1 VSSVTSHLVV
11 LGILNIPTYLLV
23 GKLFF
28 DDRADFFTCIRFWL
42 TPDIISMFRG
52 EWAEDWWGTMRLGI
66 FAFLCGAIVY
76 GEYHFI
82 FEKADDAHAAIAQPA
97 ASH

>member
-1 VSSVTSHLVV
+1 VSSATSHLVV
-11 LGILNIPTYLLV
+11 LGILNIPAYLLV

-28 DDRADFFTCIRFWL
+28 DDWADLLTCIRFWL

-52 EWAEDWWGTMRLGI
+52 EWGADFWATMRLGI
-66 FAFLCGAIVY
+66 FAFLCGAIVF
-76 GEYHFI
+76 GEYHFL
-82 FEKADDAHAAIAQPA
+82 FQKADEARAALVQPA